1 MNTVATGYTY
11 GTAAVGQSPLS
22 MEDLELLKQTVLFTE
37 EDEKYLRVAGEVLQ
51 DQIEAVLDLWYSFVG
66 SHSHLAYYFSSTD
79 HQLNSE
85 YLTAVRRRFHQWI
98 LDTCNRPYD
107 QTWLDYQ
114 QEIGLRHTYAKKNQ
128 TDHPKQ
134 IRNENIVE

>member
-11 GTAAVGQSPLS
+11 GTAAVAQSPLS
-22 MEDLELLKQTVLFTE
+22 MEGLELLKQTVLCTG
-37 EDEKYLRVAGEVLQ
+37 EDEKYLRLAGEVLQ

-79 HQLNSE
+79 YQLNSD
-85 YLTAVRRRFHQWI
+85 YLTAVRKRFAQWI

-107 QTWLDYQ
+107 QDWLNYQ
-114 QEIGLRHTYAKKNQ
+114 
-128 TDHPKQ
+128 
-134 IRNENIVE
+134 